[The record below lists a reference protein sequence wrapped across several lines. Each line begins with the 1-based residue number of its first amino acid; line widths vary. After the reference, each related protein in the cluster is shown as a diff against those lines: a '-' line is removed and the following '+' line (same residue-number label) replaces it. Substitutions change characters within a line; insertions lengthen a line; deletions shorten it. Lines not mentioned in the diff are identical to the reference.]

1 MEVSVTGESGL
12 PGNEETGYGGNVSG
26 ERRYHFAIDIDGEY
40 AVFTLDS
47 IGQIETWNAAAERVT
62 GYGAGE
68 ILGKPFSVLY
78 PAASAD
84 APVPSDI
91 LARAA
96 TTGRAYYEGWHAR
109 RDGTRFWASV
119 LVIAQRREQG
129 DLAGFAAVAHDF
141 SPRHLIEARLRRSEQ
156 RLQVMIDSV
165 EDYAIFMLSPT
176 GEVATWNTGAERIKG
191 YRAEEIIGHHFSI
204 FYPPEGRAAGLP
216 ERMLETASTQGR
228 SEAEGWRVRSDG
240 SRFWADVI
248 ITPIRDDTGTLQ
260 GFTKVTRDLTEHKRL
275 EELEHVGKLAAAAE
289 RAREE
294 EKKRI
299 ARELHDDLGQ
309 QLTALKM
316 SAVILQHE
324 VEAGHCTTETGAMAR
339 GLVTQTD
346 ETMSAVRRIAS
357 DLRPTMLDDLG
368 LLPAVEWLADEFS
381 RRYGIKVNTRLS
393 AGELEFSDT
402 AATAIFRI
410 VQEALTNVARH
421 AYATEVTIT
430 IDPEDSHC
438 EVRIDDDGRGAGP
451 ASGDKSDSFGLLGIR
466 ERVRQLNGTAWLG
479 NKPEGGF
486 SVKARFPL
494 DSIVHR

>member
-1 MEVSVTGESGL
+1 VTGLKGSIDGEEQAASG
-12 PGNEETGYGGNVSG
+12 GTAVG
-26 ERRYHFAIDIDGEY
+26 EHCFHFAIDIDGEF

-47 IGQIETWNAAAERVT
+47 SGQVETWNAAAEHIT
-62 GYGAGE
+62 GYETGE
-68 ILGKPFSVLY
+68 ILGKPFSILY
-78 PAASAD
+78 PAALAG
-84 APVPSDI
+84 APVPTDV
-91 LARAA
+91 LARAE

-109 RDGTRFWASV
+109 KDGTRFWASV

-129 DLAGFAAVAHDF
+129 DLAGFAAVTHDF
-141 SPRHLIEARLRRSEQ
+141 SQRHLIAARLRRSEQ

-176 GEVATWNTGAERIKG
+176 GEIASWNTGAQRIKG
-191 YRAEEIIGHHFSI
+191 YAADEIIGRHFSV

-216 ERMLETASTQGR
+216 ERMLETASTHGR
-228 SEAEGWRVRSDG
+228 AEAEGWRVRRDG

-248 ITPIRDDTGTLQ
+248 ITSIRDETGVLQ

-275 EELEHVGKLAAAAE
+275 EELEHVGELAAATE

-294 EKKRI
+294 ENKRI

-316 SAVILQHE
+316 SAVILQQE
-324 VEAGHCTTETGAMAR
+324 IEAGHLSTDTTAMSR
-339 GLVTQTD
+339 GLVSQID
-346 ETMSAVRRIAS
+346 ETMIAVRRIAS

-381 RRYGIKVNTRLS
+381 KRYGIKAHTRLS
-393 AGELEFSDT
+393 AGELDFSDT

-421 AYATEVTIT
+421 ACASEVTIT
-430 IDPEDSHC
+430 IELEDGQC
-438 EVRIDDDGRGAGP
+438 EVRIDDNGSGAAL
-451 ASGDKSDSFGLLGIR
+451 ASGDKANSFGLRGIR
-466 ERVRQLNGTAWLG
+466 ERVRQLNGAVSLD
-479 NKPEGGF
+479 NKPKGGF
-486 SVKARFPL
+486 CVRTRFPVEA
-494 DSIVHR
+494 IVGR

>member
-1 MEVSVTGESGL
+1 
-12 PGNEETGYGGNVSG
+12 
-26 ERRYHFAIDIDGEY
+26 
-40 AVFTLDS
+40 
-47 IGQIETWNAAAERVT
+47 
-62 GYGAGE
+62 
-68 ILGKPFSVLY
+68 
-78 PAASAD
+78 
-84 APVPSDI
+84 
-91 LARAA
+91 
-96 TTGRAYYEGWHAR
+96 
-109 RDGTRFWASV
+109 
-119 LVIAQRREQG
+119 
-129 DLAGFAAVAHDF
+129 
-141 SPRHLIEARLRRSEQ
+141 
-156 RLQVMIDSV
+156 MIDSV